1 MNKNDILEKI
11 TNKKAQD
18 YSFLVL
24 FFLIFSVFVYF
35 AIRPNLVTAFN
46 LQQELEELRFQ
57 DQLYE
62 STIIDIVEYQT
73 LLEETR
79 DDFVLL
85 DEAVPKEPDIY
96 SLVDDI
102 REAAEESDIPVK
114 NLRVSEVVFKEGEL
128 SSEQIKRRS
137 EQNALKKGDIDYNS
151 YIIEFTIDASF
162 TESRD
167 FIARTIAQRR
177 LKVVNSITL
186 NTGSQAATRSA
197 EYSVSIEVEGYY
209 L

>member
-1 MNKNDILEKI
+1 MNKNDILNKI
-11 TNKKAQD
+11 TNKKVQD

-35 AIRPNLVTAFN
+35 AIRPNLVTAFS

-102 REAAEESDIPVK
+102 REAAELSDITVS
-114 NLRVSEVVFKEGEL
+114 NLRVSEVTFKEGKL
-128 SSEQIKRRS
+128 TSEQIKS
-137 EQNALKKGDIDYNS
+137 KSQQKKKVQDETDYNS
-151 YIIEFTIDASF
+151 YIIEFTIDANF
-162 TESRD
+162 AESQE
-167 FIARTIAQRR
+167 FLSRTIAQRR
-177 LKVVNSITL
+177 LKVFNSLKL
-186 NTGSQAATRSA
+186 NAGSQQASQSA
-197 EYSVSIEVEGYY
+197 QYSVSLEVEGFY